1 MRNNLL
7 TFAEFER
14 ETIAARVAD
23 AYNTKA
29 RETGFYMGGVMI
41 FGYAPQRINVNGKA
55 GSVLIP
61 SEQAEAVKLAY
72 EMYSKQSISLRD
84 IINYFRDNNIQYL
97 RTDKYGR
104 NHNGKLNVSSLS
116 AILKNPVYVRADKE
130 VYAYFISKGYDVLD
144 EPESYDGIHGVYL
157 RKN

>member
-1 MRNNLL
+1 
-7 TFAEFER
+7 
-14 ETIAARVAD
+14 
-23 AYNTKA
+23 
-29 RETGFYMGGVMI
+29 
-41 FGYAPQRINVNGKA
+41 
-55 GSVLIP
+55 
-61 SEQAEAVKLAY
+61 
-72 EMYSKQSISLRD
+72 MYSKQSTSLRD

-130 VYAYFISKGYDVLD
+130 VYACFISKGYDVLD

>member
-1 MRNNLL
+1 
-7 TFAEFER
+7 
-14 ETIAARVAD
+14 
-23 AYNTKA
+23 
-29 RETGFYMGGVMI
+29 
-41 FGYAPQRINVNGKA
+41 
-55 GSVLIP
+55 
-61 SEQAEAVKLAY
+61 
-72 EMYSKQSISLRD
+72 MYSKQSTSLRD

-144 EPESYDGIHGVYL
+144 EPEKYDGVHGVYL
-157 RKN
+157 RKNGNSGYYVKVGNHEDIIEASVWLSVQDKKSHNITFTSMGKAKKFLGCGACKVQRMRSCN